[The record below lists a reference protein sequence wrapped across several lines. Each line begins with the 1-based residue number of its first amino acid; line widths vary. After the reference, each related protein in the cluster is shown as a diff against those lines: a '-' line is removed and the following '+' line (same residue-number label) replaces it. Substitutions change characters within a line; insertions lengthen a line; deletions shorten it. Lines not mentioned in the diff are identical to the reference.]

1 MGIASFDNQDY
12 ELILSNLICDIYYSE
27 ISYGSKIVLL
37 RKLTEILAR
46 KFLDLGA
53 GEPLELGDITTNKK
67 NGKNKVTEQYNK
79 IDKLIVKDFEKT
91 INRLREIGNKHTHT
105 RNILNAG
112 IDELIEAENSIWD
125 LFSYLFVQYFLKYG
139 LNLKSD
145 KNVLSFFSLLP
156 PEIRFRTLKKL
167 VEVKGFDNIQL
178 LDKFLLSIVK
188 TRGVNKA
195 RSWLTSNQ
203 EQFQNMNYPS
213 EEEIV
218 EYEEDFCPDDLPLK
232 LREYTN
238 SYALLTSVLKNMN
251 VSLAEHGL
259 YKNFETA
266 IVEYEKYD
274 LDFYLSSSE
283 EQEKFKDLLNF
294 CFIGRVSVI

>member
-12 ELILSNLICDIYYSE
+12 ELILSDLIGDIYYSE
-27 ISYGSKIVLL
+27 ISYGSRIVLL

-53 GEPLELGDITTNKK
+53 GEPMELGDITTYKK
-67 NGKNKVTEQYNK
+67 NEKFKVTEQYNK

-105 RNILNAG
+105 SNISHAK
-112 IDELIEAENSIWD
+112 IEELIGAENSIWD
-125 LFSYLFVQYFLKYG
+125 LFSYLFVQYFLKYD

-145 KNVLSFFSLLP
+145 KNVLTFFSSLP

-167 VEVKGFDNIQL
+167 VEIKGFDNIQL

-188 TRGVNKA
+188 TRGVDEA
-195 RSWLTSNQ
+195 RFWLIRNH
-203 EQFQNMNYPS
+203 EQIQNMNYPS
-213 EEEIV
+213 EEEIA
-218 EYEEDFCPDDLPLK
+218 EYEEDFCQDDLPLK

-238 SYALLTSVLKNMN
+238 VYALLMSVINSAN
-251 VSLAEHGL
+251 VLLADYGL
-259 YKNFETA
+259 YKNFEEA
-266 IVEYEKYD
+266 IVVYKQYD
-274 LDFYLSSSE
+274 LEFYLSNSE
-283 EQEKFKDLLNF
+283 EQQKFKELLNF